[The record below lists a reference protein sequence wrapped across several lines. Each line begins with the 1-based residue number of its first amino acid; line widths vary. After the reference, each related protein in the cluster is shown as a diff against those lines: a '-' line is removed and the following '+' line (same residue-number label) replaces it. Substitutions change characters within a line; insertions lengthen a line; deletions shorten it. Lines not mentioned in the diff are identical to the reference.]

1 MATEFGKLNF
11 AVGFNRTSAFPLDA
25 NSYFE
30 NYADALAAATGAAEV
45 GSSDS
50 AYYIGQILIVND
62 KSETDNKGLGLYQI
76 TASKTLVKFGQASSA
91 DELGERVSALES
103 QITTIN
109 GKLILATA
117 EKDGFMSKGDFS
129 KLAGI
134 ESGAQA
140 NIIES
145 VKVDG
150 TALEITDK
158 AVNIDLA
165 GALAPYAKSVDVTTA
180 LGKKVDAVEGKGL
193 STNDYDAAAVA
204 EVAKIKDK
212 ADASTVTELSGKVT
226 KNTEDI
232 SAINGKLVGLTGA
245 MHFIGTSTTDPMSEG
260 GPTVEN
266 HPTFV
271 SGDVC
276 LFGKKEFVYNGT
288 AWAELGDEGSH
299 LTKTEAAATYLT
311 KTDAET
317 TYITAEK
324 AATDIATAKSEAIA
338 NAGTAAD
345 TKIATALTNYTT
357 TSDLNAILDTKADET
372 TVTGL
377 GTRIAALE
385 SVGAEAN
392 YVKSVDETQLAV
404 SEAGKLSITAVDQSK
419 VTGLADAL
427 NDKVD
432 KVEGSTLLSSADKN
446 KLDALVIGESGVEVN
461 ASNVQGLGNWI
472 TTNRD
477 SIAGL
482 FDTTSATKLNG
493 IEAGAQV
500 NDLEVVKIAG
510 TMLPISDKTVDIPIA
525 TAEALGVVM
534 SSVAENKVSVGADGT
549 MEINSVNVSKLTQT
563 DGEYLILNGGSS
575 TT

>member
-30 NYADALAAATGAAEV
+30 NYSDALAAATGAAEV

-50 AYYIGQILIVND
+50 AYYIGQIIIVND

-117 EKDGFMSKGDFS
+117 EKDGFMSKEDFS

-134 ESGAQA
+134 DAGAQV
-140 NIIES
+140 NIIEA

-150 TALEITDK
+150 TALDISDK
-158 AVNIDLA
+158 SVNLDLA
-165 GALAPYAKSVDVTTA
+165 SRLADYAKSADVNKA
-180 LGKKVDAVEGKGL
+180 LAG
-193 STNDYDAAAVA
+193 
-204 EVAKIKDK
+204 K
-212 ADASTVTELSGKVT
+212 ADKTTVENLSSRVGT
-226 KNTEDI
+226 NETNI
-232 SAINGKLVGLTGA
+232 ANITSQLAGLTGA
-245 MHFIGTSTTDPMSEG
+245 MHFVGTSTTDPAEG
-260 GPTVEN
+260 ATISGVE
-266 HPTFV
+266 TFA

-276 LFGKKEFVYNGT
+276 LYGNKEYVFNGT
-288 AWAELGDEGSH
+288 SWIELGDEGSY
-299 LTKTEAAATYLT
+299 LTKTEASS
-311 KTDAET
+311 
-317 TYITAEK
+317 TYITATK
-324 AATDIATAKSEAIA
+324 AASDIATAKSEAITA
-338 NAGTAAD
+338 AGTAAD
-345 TKIATALTNYTT
+345 KKIADALTNYTT
-357 TSDLNAILDTKADET
+357 TADLNTALDKKADKT

-377 GTRIAALE
+377 DTRIAALE

-392 YVKSVDETQLAV
+392 YVKSVNAEQLVV
-404 SEAGKLSITAVDQSK
+404 SETGELSIKAVDQSK

-427 NDKVD
+427 AGKVD
-432 KVEGSTLLSSADKN
+432 KIEGYTLLSPTDKT
-446 KLDALVIGESGVEVN
+446 KLDALVIGESGVEISGKVN
-461 ASNVQGLGNWI
+461 ASNVQGLGDWI
-472 TTNRD
+472 TTNRE
-477 SIAGL
+477 SVAGL
-482 FDTTSATKLNG
+482 FNTESATKLDG

-510 TMLPISDKTVDIPIA
+510 TMLPISDKAVDIPIA

-534 SSVAENKVSVGADGT
+534 SSAAENKVSVGADGT
-549 MEINSVNVSKLTQT
+549 MEINSVNVNKLTQT

-575 TT
+575 AV

>member
-30 NYADALAAATGAAEV
+30 NYSDALAAATGAAEV

-50 AYYIGQILIVND
+50 AYYIGQIVIVND

-91 DELGERVSALES
+91 DELGERISALES

-117 EKDGFMSKGDFS
+117 EKDGFMSKEDFS

-134 ESGAQA
+134 DAGAQV
-140 NIIES
+140 NVIEA

-150 TALEITDK
+150 TALDVSDK
-158 AVNIDLA
+158 SVNLDLA
-165 GALAPYAKSVDVTTA
+165 SRLADYAKSADVNTA
-180 LGKKVDAVEGKGL
+180 LAG
-193 STNDYDAAAVA
+193 
-204 EVAKIKDK
+204 K
-212 ADASTVTELSGKVT
+212 ADKTTVENLSSRVGT
-226 KNTEDI
+226 NETNI
-232 SAINGKLVGLTGA
+232 ANITSQLAGLTGA
-245 MHFIGTSTTDPMSEG
+245 MHFVGTSTTDPTKGATISG
-260 GPTVEN
+260 VS
-266 HPTFV
+266 TFA

-276 LFGKKEFVYNGT
+276 LYGIKEYVFNGT
-288 AWAELGDEGSH
+288 SWIELGDEGSY
-299 LTKTEAAATYLT
+299 LTKTEAS
-311 KTDAET
+311 K
-317 TYITAEK
+317 TYITA
-324 AATDIATAKSEAIA
+324 TD
-338 NAGTAAD
+338 AD

-357 TSDLNAILDTKADET
+357 TSDLNAVLDTKADET

-377 GTRIAALE
+377 DTRIAALE

-392 YVKSVDETQLAV
+392 YVKSVDEKQLVV
-404 SEAGKLSITAVDQSK
+404 SETGELSIIAVDQSK

-427 NDKVD
+427 NGKVD
-432 KVEGSTLLSSADKN
+432 KVEGYSLLSPTDKT
-446 KLDALVIGESGVEVN
+446 KLDALVIGESGVEISGKVN
-461 ASNVQGLGNWI
+461 ASNVQGLGEWI

-482 FDTTSATKLNG
+482 FNTESATKLGG

-510 TMLPISDKTVDIPIA
+510 TVLPISDKAVDIPIA

-534 SSVAENKVSVGADGT
+534 SSVSENKVSVGADGT
-549 MEINSVNVSKLTQT
+549 MEINSVNVNKLTQT

-575 TT
+575 AV

>member
-30 NYADALAAATGAAEV
+30 NYSDALAAATGAAEV

-117 EKDGFMSKGDFS
+117 EKDGFMSKEDFS

-134 ESGAQA
+134 DAGAQV
-140 NIIES
+140 NVIEA

-150 TALEITDK
+150 TALDVSDK
-158 AVNIDLA
+158 SVNLDLSSR
-165 GALAPYAKSVDVTTA
+165 LADYAKSADVNTA
-180 LGKKVDAVEGKGL
+180 LAG
-193 STNDYDAAAVA
+193 
-204 EVAKIKDK
+204 K
-212 ADASTVTELSGKVT
+212 ADKTTVENLSSRVGT
-226 KNTEDI
+226 NETNI
-232 SAINGKLVGLTGA
+232 ANITSQLAGLTGA
-245 MHFIGTSTTDPMSEG
+245 MHFVGTSTTDPAEG
-260 GPTVEN
+260 ATISGVEE
-266 HPTFV
+266 FA

-276 LFGKKEFVYNGT
+276 LYGNKEYVFNGT
-288 AWAELGDEGSH
+288 SWIELGDEGSY
-299 LTKTEAAATYLT
+299 LTKTEASS
-311 KTDAET
+311 
-317 TYITAEK
+317 TYITATK
-324 AATDIATAKSEAIA
+324 AASDIATAKSEAITE
-338 NAGTAAD
+338 AGTAAD
-345 TKIATALTNYTT
+345 TKIADALTNYTT
-357 TSDLNAILDTKADET
+357 TSDLNTTLDKKADKT

-377 GTRIAALE
+377 DTRIAALE
-385 SVGAEAN
+385 KVGAEAN
-392 YVKSVDETQLAV
+392 YVKSVNEEQLAV
-404 SEAGKLSITAVDQSK
+404 SETGELSITAVDQSK
-419 VTGLADAL
+419 VTGLAEAL
-427 NDKVD
+427 GGKVD
-432 KVEGSTLLSSADKN
+432 KVEGYTLLSPTDKT
-446 KLDALVIGESGVEVN
+446 KLDALVIGESGVEISGKVN

-510 TMLPISDKTVDIPIA
+510 TVLPISDKAVDIPIA
-525 TAEALGVVM
+525 TAEALGVVLG
-534 SSVAENKVSVGADGT
+534 SAAENKVSVGADGT
-549 MEINSVNVSKLTQT
+549 MEINSVNVNKLTQT
-563 DGEYLILNGGSS
+563 AGDYLILNGGSS

>member
-50 AYYIGQILIVND
+50 SYYIGQIVIVND

-117 EKDGFMSKGDFS
+117 EKDGFMSKEDFS

-134 ESGAQA
+134 DAGAQV
-140 NIIES
+140 NIIEA

-150 TALEITDK
+150 TALDVSDK
-158 AVNIDLA
+158 SVNLDLA
-165 GALAPYAKSVDVTTA
+165 SRLADYAKSTNVNTA
-180 LGKKVDAVEGKGL
+180 LDK
-193 STNDYDAAAVA
+193 
-204 EVAKIKDK
+204 K
-212 ADASTVTELSGKVT
+212 ADKTTVENLSSRVGTNETNIASITSQL
-226 KNTEDI
+226 
-232 SAINGKLVGLTGA
+232 AGLTGA
-245 MHFIGTSTTDPMSEG
+245 MHFVGTSTTDPAEG
-260 GPTVEN
+260 ATISGVAK
-266 HPTFV
+266 FA

-276 LFGKKEFVYNGT
+276 LYGNKEYVFNGT
-288 AWAELGDEGSH
+288 SWIELGDEGSH
-299 LTKTEAAATYLT
+299 LTKTEASS
-311 KTDAET
+311 
-317 TYITAEK
+317 TYITATK
-324 AATDIATAKSEAIA
+324 AASDIATAKSEAITA
-338 NAGTAAD
+338 AGSAAD
-345 TKIATALTNYTT
+345 TKIANALTNYTT
-357 TSDLNAILDTKADET
+357 TDGLNTILATKADT
-372 TVTGL
+372 DTVTGL

-392 YVKSVDETQLAV
+392 YVKSVNEEQLVV
-404 SEAGKLSITAVDQSK
+404 SETGELSIKAVDQSK
-419 VTGLADAL
+419 VTGLAKAL
-427 NDKVD
+427 GGKVD
-432 KVEGSTLLSSADKN
+432 KVEGYTLLSPTDKT
-446 KLDALVIGESGVEVN
+446 KLDALVIGESGVEISGKVN

-500 NDLEVVKIAG
+500 NDIEVVKIAG
-510 TMLPISDKTVDIPIA
+510 TELPISDKAVNIPIA
-525 TAEALGVVM
+525 TTEALGVVM
-534 SSVAENKVSVGADGT
+534 SSAVENKVSVGADGT
-549 MEINSVNVSKLTQT
+549 MEINSVNVNKLTQT

-575 TT
+575 AV